1 MREGE
6 AKNEKNRKMTKKYL
20 GDKLY
25 VKTLSYLLAVL
36 VFLTG
41 CSQGGSLSTTT
52 TSSSTYASSLSSV
65 LQKTYKEY
73 DLSGALLAIKFKDG
87 SIFIDSIGYA
97 DRLKKL
103 PLKTTQQFRIGSTTK
118 TITATAILLLYEQGF
133 LSLDDSVISLLP
145 EFKNS
150 LDSDI
155 TVRMLLNHTSG
166 IEDYIGCPYK
176 DTLLFYFLAENPK
189 LQWEP
194 KELVDI
200 GIACDDGDLSKNSFL
215 YSNTNYILLGMIIES
230 ISKKSYEEYTENNIF
245 STLNLKK
252 TSFPT
257 TNGFSNEFARGY
269 YERYKD
275 GVLYDYTIQSPS
287 STWAAGGAIST
298 PLELL
303 AWAEVFGEGHLL
315 DKTTQKE
322 QLEYVD
328 MGEGAKYGLG
338 MLIQDDGTIGHNG
351 TVFGYQTQMF
361 YKDGISIVIYTNS
374 YYQSKDN
381 PTFTTYKDVASIIF

>member
-1 MREGE
+1 SEITR
-6 AKNEKNRKMTKKYL
+6 T
-20 GDKLY
+20 D
-25 VKTLSYLLAVL
+25 
-36 VFLTG
+36 FL
-41 CSQGGSLSTTT
+41 
-52 TSSSTYASSLSSV
+52 
-65 LQKTYKEY
+65 
-73 DLSGALLAIKFKDG
+73 
-87 SIFIDSIGYA
+87 
-97 DRLKKL
+97 
-103 PLKTTQQFRIGSTTK
+103 
-118 TITATAILLLYEQGF
+118 
-133 LSLDDSVISLLP
+133 
-145 EFKNS
+145 
-150 LDSDI
+150 
-155 TVRMLLNHTSG
+155 
-166 IEDYIGCPYK
+166 
-176 DTLLFYFLAENPK
+176 
-189 LQWEP
+189 
-194 KELVDI
+194 
-200 GIACDDGDLSKNSFL
+200 
-215 YSNTNYILLGMIIES
+215 
-230 ISKKSYEEYTENNIF
+230 KS
-245 STLNLKK
+245 NLKK